1 MKISMAAGIGLLSL
15 LLVGAAHGAELRVL
29 SAIALQPVLDD
40 LAPKFERATGHKV
53 SLTFATLGAAVKR
66 VHDGETFDVVI
77 IPRSGTDGFVQE
89 GKASA
94 GDVAIVARSGMGV
107 AVRSGAPRPELTTP
121 EDFKRMLLAARAVT
135 YSDPAHGGVGGI
147 HVARLLDRLGIA
159 AEMKPKTVFLQQ
171 AGRIGT
177 LVAGGQADVAIGQI
191 QELVAVP
198 GIEIVG
204 PLPAELQN
212 TVVFSAAV
220 MARAKEIEAGK
231 ALINFLRAPDAAVV
245 IKAKGMD
252 PAAP

>member
-1 MKISMAAGIGLLSL
+1 MKLSMVAAIGLLSL

-29 SAIALQPVLDD
+29 SAIALQPVLED

-53 SLTFATLGAAVKR
+53 ALTFATLGAAVKR

-94 GDVAIVARSGMGV
+94 GDV
-107 AVRSGAPRPELTTP
+107 
-121 EDFKRMLLAARAVT
+121 
-135 YSDPAHGGVGGI
+135 GGI
-147 HVARLLDRLGIA
+147 HVARLRDRLGIA

-177 LVAGGQADVAIGQI
+177 LVASGQADVAIGQI

-252 PAAP
+252 PAAQ